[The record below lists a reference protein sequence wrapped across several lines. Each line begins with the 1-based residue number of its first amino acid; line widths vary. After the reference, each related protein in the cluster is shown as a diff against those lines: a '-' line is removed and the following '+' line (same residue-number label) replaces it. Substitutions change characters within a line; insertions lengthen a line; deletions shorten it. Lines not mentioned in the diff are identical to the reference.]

1 MASKGLLSRVMMGGA
16 LAAGGALWALAPR
29 LAHERKGLGIREVPD
44 VLYAHRG
51 LHDAG
56 SGLTEAYAAH
66 SGEYVALARRMALQA
81 GYGTADFLGPLAPEN
96 SMAAFAAAC
105 EAGYGI
111 ELDIQ
116 LTADGQVAV
125 VHDADLLRVAGDP
138 RRVENLS
145 YEELS
150 RIALFPAP
158 AKPGDSK
165 VRNAAADAS
174 AFLDSDDAIA
184 DAIGEETAAPQG
196 YYQHVPLFADVLNL
210 VDGRVPLI
218 VEYKFDTMR
227 WDERCTELME
237 QGDALLRA
245 YAGPYAVESFMPR
258 AMGWYKRIIPKY
270 VEASWPWKPNST
282 GLRRGNGLPASCSEI
297 GSRGLISSPTTGMAA
312 KDFTSRPPVCWAR
325 RPFRGRYAAR
335 RSWNAATNGSTGTSS
350 RPSCRDSEAMLAG
363 LALSSAE
370 PDGPEP
376 RPE

>member
-1 MASKGLLSRVMMGGA
+1 MKGTLMASKGFLSRVMVGGA
-16 LAAGGALWALAPR
+16 LAAGGALWALSPR
-29 LAHERKGLGIREVPD
+29 LAHERKGRGVREVPD

-56 SGLTEAYAAH
+56 SGLTEDYVAS

-81 GYGTADFLGPLAPEN
+81 GYGTADFLGPIAPEN

-116 LTADGQVAV
+116 LTADGQVVV

-165 VRNAAADAS
+165 AYAGPDEDGDSSAGDSVAADGVES
-174 AFLDSDDAIA
+174 AEDVESA
-184 DAIGEETAAPQG
+184 ETVAPQG
-196 YYQHVPLFADVLNL
+196 YYQHVPLFADVLRL

-218 VEYKFDTMR
+218 VEYKFDMMT
-227 WDERCTELME
+227 WDARCTELME
-237 QGDALLRA
+237 QGDALLRD
-245 YAGPYAVESFMPR
+245 YEGPYVVESFMPQ
-258 AMGWYKRIIPKY
+258 AMGWYKKNHPEICRGQLA
-270 VEASWPWKPNST
+270 VEAQFDSAQPQQW
-282 GLRRGNGLPASCSEI
+282 
-297 GSRGLISSPTTGMAA
+297 AA
-312 KDFTSRPPVCWAR
+312 GKLLGDWISRPDFIAYDWNGGEGLHVQTAR
-325 RPFRGRYAAR
+325 ALGATAVSWTV
-335 RSWNAATNGSTGTSS
+335 RSQEELERSGEWFD
-350 RPSCRDSEAMLAG
+350 RHIFEAFV
-363 LALSSAE
+363 
-370 PDGPEP
+370 P
-376 RPE
+376 RQ

>member
-258 AMGWYKRIIPKY
+258 AMGWYKKNHPEVCRGQLA
-270 VEASWPWKPNST
+270 VEAEFDGSAPRQW
-282 GLRRGNGLPASCSEI
+282 AS
-297 GSRGLISSPTTGMAA
+297 GKLLG
-312 KDFTSRPPVCWAR
+312 DWVSRPDFIAYDWNGGEGLHVQTAR
-325 RPFRGRYAAR
+325 VLGATTVSWTI
-335 RSWNAATNGSTGTSS
+335 RSQEELERSDEWFD
-350 RPSCRDSEAMLAG
+350 RHIFEAFV
-363 LALSSAE
+363 
-370 PDGPEP
+370 P
-376 RPE
+376 RQ